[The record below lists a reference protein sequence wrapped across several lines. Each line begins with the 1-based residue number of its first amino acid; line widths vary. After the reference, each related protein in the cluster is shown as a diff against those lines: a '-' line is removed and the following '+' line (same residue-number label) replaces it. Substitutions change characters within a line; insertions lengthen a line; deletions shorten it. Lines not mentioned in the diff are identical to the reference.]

1 MEQCNDCGIE
11 ELKLSPAA
19 EAEIKR
25 RQEYIEKADEKIKDR
40 REAIDSINGELVRF
54 QEEII
59 VRMAQVIDYNR
70 IKKDRENEITE
81 AYRVRDYNYGEIARI
96 REVERQRSE
105 NVNKPMKEEKGEEK

>member
-11 ELKLSPAA
+11 ELKLSPEA

-40 REAIDSINGELVRF
+40 REAIASINNELVRF

-59 VRMAQVIDYNR
+59 VRMAKVIDYNR
-70 IKKDRENEITE
+70 MKKDRGEEISQ
-81 AYRVRDYNYGEIARI
+81 AYHDRDYSYGEISRI
-96 REVERQRSE
+96 HEIERQKNRE
-105 NVNKPMKEEKGEEK
+105 NHVEEKK

>member
-11 ELKLSPAA
+11 ELKLSPEA

-40 REAIDSINGELVRF
+40 REAIDSINRELVLF

-59 VRMAQVIDYNR
+59 VRMAEVIDYNR
-70 IKKDRENEITE
+70 MKKDRGEEITE
-81 AYRVRDYNYGEIARI
+81 AYHDRDYNYGEIARI
-96 REVERQRSE
+96 RNQAREKNHEDT
-105 NVNKPMKEEKGEEK
+105 KKEKK

>member
-1 MEQCNDCGIE
+1 MNQCSECGIE
-11 ELKLSPAA
+11 ELKLAPAD

-59 VRMAQVIDYNR
+59 VRMAEVIDYNR
-70 IKKDRENEITE
+70 MKKDREKEITE
-81 AYRVRDYNYGEIARI
+81 AYHDRDYSYGEIARI
-96 REVERQRSE
+96 RNQAREKNHEDV
-105 NVNKPMKEEKGEEK
+105 KEKKK

>member
-1 MEQCNDCGIE
+1 MEQCCDCGIE

-25 RQEYIEKADEKIKDR
+25 RQEYIEKADEKIKNR
-40 REAIDSINGELVRF
+40 REAIDSINNELVRF

-81 AYRVRDYNYGEIARI
+81 AYRDRDYNYQEISRI
-96 REVERQRSE
+96 RSQAREKNRE
-105 NVNKPMKEEKGEEK
+105 NHVEEKK